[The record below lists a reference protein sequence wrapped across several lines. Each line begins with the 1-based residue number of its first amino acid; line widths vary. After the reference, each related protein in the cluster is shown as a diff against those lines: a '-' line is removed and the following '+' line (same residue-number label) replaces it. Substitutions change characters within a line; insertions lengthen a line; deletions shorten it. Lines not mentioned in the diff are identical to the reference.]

1 MTSERLLLRF
11 FDIEGFFVGCGG
23 TTGLSESRIGPMAPI
38 GGGIRGSKRVS
49 EGMIGPIEPTG
60 APRVL

>member
-11 FDIEGFFVGCGG
+11 FDIEGFFAGCGG
-23 TTGLSESRIGPMAPI
+23 TTELSKGRIGPMTPI

-49 EGMIGPIEPTG
+49 EGRIGPIEPIE
-60 APRVL
+60 APRAL